1 VVTGQRGAWNEVTV
15 TVETRSI
22 TPLAKA
28 NLRERV
34 LRALRAA
41 IVSGELTPGEVYSA
55 PSLAATFGV
64 SATPVREAMLDLA
77 KENLV
82 VVVPNKG
89 FRVTV
94 VDDEQ
99 LDQITAIRRLLEPP
113 VVAEVTDRIPA
124 EDFVGLRQLAQE
136 IVDGAQAGD
145 LAQYTEADRD
155 FHLRLLGYSG
165 NQRLV
170 DLVAELRGQTRLV
183 GLASLLDRGQL
194 VSSAREHLEL
204 LDLMERRD
212 AAAVAAFMNRHINH
226 IQDLWSGKAAAI
238 AADVRPEPVE
248 GRPRQR

>member
-1 VVTGQRGAWNEVTV
+1 VTV
-15 TVETRSI
+15 TVEARSI
-22 TPLAKA
+22 TPLEKA

-41 IVSGELTPGEVYSA
+41 IISGELTPGEVYSA

-94 VDDEQ
+94 VDEEQ

-113 VVAEVTDRIPA
+113 VVAEVTDLIPA
-124 EDFVGLRQLAQE
+124 EDFAGLRQLAQE
-136 IVDGAQAGD
+136 IVDGARAGD
-145 LAQYTEADRD
+145 LAQYTEADRE

-183 GLASLLDRGQL
+183 GLASLLDRGYL
-194 VSSAREHLEL
+194 VSSAREHLDL

-212 AAAVAAFMNRHINH
+212 AAAVEIFMVRHINH
-226 IQDLWSGKAAAI
+226 IQDLWSGKAAACTG
-238 AADVRPEPVE
+238 DH
-248 GRPRQR
+248 

>member
-1 VVTGQRGAWNEVTV
+1 V
-15 TVETRSI
+15 TVEARSI
-22 TPLAKA
+22 TPLEKA

-41 IVSGELTPGEVYSA
+41 IISGELTPGEVYSA

-94 VDDEQ
+94 VDEEQ

-113 VVAEVTDRIPA
+113 VVAEVTDLVPA
-124 EDFVGLRQLAQE
+124 EDFAGLRQLAQE
-136 IVDGAQAGD
+136 IVDGARAGD
-145 LAQYTEADRD
+145 LAQYTEADRE

-183 GLASLLDRGQL
+183 GLASLLDRG
-194 VSSAREHLEL
+194 
-204 LDLMERRD
+204 
-212 AAAVAAFMNRHINH
+212 
-226 IQDLWSGKAAAI
+226 
-238 AADVRPEPVE
+238 
-248 GRPRQR
+248 

>member
-1 VVTGQRGAWNEVTV
+1 MTV
-15 TVETRSI
+15 TVEARSI
-22 TPLAKA
+22 TPLEKA

-41 IVSGELTPGEVYSA
+41 IISGELTPGEVYSA

-94 VDDEQ
+94 VDEEQ

-113 VVAEVTDRIPA
+113 VVAEVTNQIPA
-124 EDFVGLRQLAQE
+124 EDFAGLRQLAQE
-136 IVDGAQAGD
+136 IVDGARAGD
-145 LAQYTEADRD
+145 LAQYTEADRE

-183 GLASLLDRGQL
+183 GLASLLDRGYL
-194 VSSAREHLEL
+194 VSSAREHLDL

-212 AAAVAAFMNRHINH
+212 AAAVEIFMVRHINH
-226 IQDLWSGKAAAI
+226 IQDLWSGEAATGATG
-238 AADVRPEPVE
+238 DH
-248 GRPRQR
+248 

>member
-1 VVTGQRGAWNEVTV
+1 M
-15 TVETRSI
+15 TVEARSI
-22 TPLAKA
+22 TPLEKA

-41 IVSGELTPGEVYSA
+41 IISGELTPGEVYSA

-94 VDDEQ
+94 VDEEQ

-113 VVAEVTDRIPA
+113 VVAEATDLIPA
-124 EDFVGLRQLAQE
+124 EDFAGLRQLAQE
-136 IVDGAQAGD
+136 IVDGARAGD
-145 LAQYTEADRD
+145 LAQYTEADRE

-183 GLASLLDRGQL
+183 GLASLLDRGYL
-194 VSSAREHLEL
+194 VSSAREHLDL

-212 AAAVAAFMNRHINH
+212 AAAVEIFMVRHINH
-226 IQDLWSGKAAAI
+226 IQDLWSGKAAAG
-238 AADVRPEPVE
+238 ATDDH
-248 GRPRQR
+248 

>member
-1 VVTGQRGAWNEVTV
+1 
-15 TVETRSI
+15 
-22 TPLAKA
+22 LAKA

-41 IVSGELTPGEVYSA
+41 IMSGELVPGEVYSA

-94 VDDEQ
+94 VDEEQ

-113 VVAEVTDRIPA
+113 VVAEVTDQIPA
-124 EDFVGLRQLAQE
+124 EDFAGLRQMAQE
-136 IVDGAQAGD
+136 IVDGARAGD
-145 LAQYTEADRD
+145 LAQYTEADRE

-183 GLASLLDRGQL
+183 GLASLLDRGYL
-194 VSSAREHLEL
+194 VSSAREHLDL

-212 AAAVAAFMNRHINH
+212 AAAVEIFMVRHINH
-226 IQDLWSGKAAAI
+226 IQDLWSGKAAA
-238 AADVRPEPVE
+238 AATEDH
-248 GRPRQR
+248 

>member
-1 VVTGQRGAWNEVTV
+1 M
-15 TVETRSI
+15 TVEARSI
-22 TPLAKA
+22 TPLEKA

-41 IVSGELTPGEVYSA
+41 IISGELTPGEVYSA

-94 VDDEQ
+94 VDEEQ

-113 VVAEVTDRIPA
+113 VVAEVTDLVPG
-124 EDFVGLRQLAQE
+124 EDFAGLRQLAQE
-136 IVDGAQAGD
+136 IVDGARAGD
-145 LAQYTEADRD
+145 LAQYTEADRE

-183 GLASLLDRGQL
+183 GLASLLDRGYL
-194 VSSAREHLEL
+194 VSSAREHLDL

-212 AAAVAAFMNRHINH
+212 AAAVEIFMVRHINH
-226 IQDLWSGKAAAI
+226 IQDLWSGKAAAG
-238 AADVRPEPVE
+238 ATDDH
-248 GRPRQR
+248 

>member
-1 VVTGQRGAWNEVTV
+1 VTV
-15 TVETRSI
+15 TVEARSI
-22 TPLAKA
+22 TPLEKA

-41 IVSGELTPGEVYSA
+41 IISGELTPGEVYSA

-94 VDDEQ
+94 VDEEQ

-113 VVAEVTDRIPA
+113 VVAEVTDQIPA
-124 EDFVGLRQLAQE
+124 EDFAGLRQMAQE
-136 IVDGAQAGD
+136 IVDGARAGD
-145 LAQYTEADRD
+145 LAQYTEADRE

-183 GLASLLDRGQL
+183 GLASLLDRGYL
-194 VSSAREHLEL
+194 VSSAREHLDL

-212 AAAVAAFMNRHINH
+212 AAAVEIFMVRHINH
-226 IQDLWSGKAAAI
+226 IQDLWSGKAAAG
-238 AADVRPEPVE
+238 ATSDH
-248 GRPRQR
+248 

>member
-1 VVTGQRGAWNEVTV
+1 V

-41 IVSGELTPGEVYSA
+41 IISGELTPGEVYSA

-94 VDDEQ
+94 VDEEQ

-113 VVAEVTDRIPA
+113 VVAEVTDLIPA
-124 EDFVGLRQLAQE
+124 EDFAGLRSLAQE
-136 IVDGAQAGD
+136 IVDGARNGD

-155 FHLRLLGYSG
+155 FHLRLLSYSG

-226 IQDLWSGKAAAI
+226 IQDLWSGKAAS
-238 AADVRPEPVE
+238 
-248 GRPRQR
+248 GGGQ

>member
-1 VVTGQRGAWNEVTV
+1 MTS
-15 TVETRSI
+15 ETRSI

-41 IVSGELTPGEVYSA
+41 IISGELAPGEVYSA

-82 VVVPNKG
+82 AVVPNKG

-94 VDDEQ
+94 VDEEQ

-113 VVAEVTDRIPA
+113 VVAEVTGRIPA
-124 EDFVGLRQLAQE
+124 EDFPALRRLAQE
-136 IVDGAQAGD
+136 IVDGARAGD
-145 LAQYTEADRD
+145 LAQYTESDNE
-155 FHLRLLGYSG
+155 FHLRLLGYSA

-183 GLASLLDRGQL
+183 GLASLLDRGEL
-194 VSSAREHLEL
+194 VQSAREHLDL
-204 LDLMERRD
+204 LDLIERRD
-212 AAAVAAFMNRHINH
+212 AAAVEACMNRHIDH
-226 IQDLWSGKAAAI
+226 IQDLWSGKAAGL
-238 AADVRPEPVE
+238 AAGDQPA
-248 GRPRQR
+248 GS

>member
-1 VVTGQRGAWNEVTV
+1 VTV
-15 TVETRSI
+15 TVEARSI
-22 TPLAKA
+22 TPLEKA

-41 IVSGELTPGEVYSA
+41 IISGELTPGEVYSA

-94 VDDEQ
+94 VDEEQ

-113 VVAEVTDRIPA
+113 VVAEVTNQIPA
-124 EDFVGLRQLAQE
+124 EDFAGLRQLAQE
-136 IVDGAQAGD
+136 IVDGARAGD
-145 LAQYTEADRD
+145 LAQYTEADRE

-183 GLASLLDRGQL
+183 GLASLLDRGYL
-194 VSSAREHLEL
+194 VSSAREHLDL

-212 AAAVAAFMNRHINH
+212 AAAVEIFMVRHINH
-226 IQDLWSGKAAAI
+226 IQDLWSGEAATGATG
-238 AADVRPEPVE
+238 DH
-248 GRPRQR
+248 

>member
-1 VVTGQRGAWNEVTV
+1 M
-15 TVETRSI
+15 TVEARSI
-22 TPLAKA
+22 TPLEKA

-41 IVSGELTPGEVYSA
+41 IISGELTPGEVYSA

-94 VDDEQ
+94 VDEEQ

-113 VVAEVTDRIPA
+113 VVAEVTDLIPA
-124 EDFVGLRQLAQE
+124 EDFAGLRQLAQE
-136 IVDGAQAGD
+136 IVDGARAGD
-145 LAQYTEADRD
+145 LAQYTEADRE

-183 GLASLLDRGQL
+183 GLASLLDRGYL
-194 VSSAREHLEL
+194 VSSAREHLDL

-212 AAAVAAFMNRHINH
+212 AAAVEIFMVRHINH
-226 IQDLWSGKAAAI
+226 IQDLWSGKAATGAT
-238 AADVRPEPVE
+238 VMRPEPVE
-248 GRPRQR
+248 GPSTSSGHIDH

>member
-1 VVTGQRGAWNEVTV
+1 M
-15 TVETRSI
+15 TVEARSI

-41 IVSGELTPGEVYSA
+41 IISGELTPGEVYSA

-82 VVVPNKG
+82 AVVPNKG

-94 VDDEQ
+94 VDEEQ

-113 VVAEVTDRIPA
+113 VVAEVTALIPA
-124 EDFVGLRQLAQE
+124 EDFAGLRRLAQE
-136 IVDGAQAGD
+136 IVDGARAGD
-145 LAQYTEADRD
+145 LAQYTEADNE
-155 FHLRLLGYSG
+155 FHLRLLAYSG

-204 LDLMERRD
+204 MDLMERRD
-212 AAAVAAFMNRHINH
+212 AAAVEAFMNRHINH
-226 IQDLWSGKAAAI
+226 IQDLWSGRAAAG
-238 AADVRPEPVE
+238 ATGDH
-248 GRPRQR
+248 

>member
-1 VVTGQRGAWNEVTV
+1 V
-15 TVETRSI
+15 TVEARSI
-22 TPLAKA
+22 TPLEKA

-41 IVSGELTPGEVYSA
+41 IISGELTPGEVYSA

-94 VDDEQ
+94 VDEEQ

-113 VVAEVTDRIPA
+113 VVAEVTDLIPT
-124 EDFVGLRQLAQE
+124 EDFAGLRQLAQE
-136 IVDGAQAGD
+136 IVDGARAGD
-145 LAQYTEADRD
+145 LAQYTEADRE

-183 GLASLLDRGQL
+183 GLASLLDRGYL
-194 VSSAREHLEL
+194 VSSAREHLDL

-212 AAAVAAFMNRHINH
+212 AAAVEIFMVRHINH
-226 IQDLWSGKAAAI
+226 IQDLWSGKAAAG
-238 AADVRPEPVE
+238 ATSDH
-248 GRPRQR
+248 

>member
-1 VVTGQRGAWNEVTV
+1 VTV
-15 TVETRSI
+15 TVEARSI
-22 TPLAKA
+22 TPLEKA

-41 IVSGELTPGEVYSA
+41 IISGELTPGEVYSA

-94 VDDEQ
+94 VDEEQ

-113 VVAEVTDRIPA
+113 VVAEVTELIPA
-124 EDFVGLRQLAQE
+124 EDFAGLRQLAQE
-136 IVDGAQAGD
+136 IVDGARAGD
-145 LAQYTEADRD
+145 LAQYTEADRE

-183 GLASLLDRGQL
+183 GLASLLDRGYL
-194 VSSAREHLEL
+194 VSSAREHLDL

-212 AAAVAAFMNRHINH
+212 AAAVEIFMVRHINH
-226 IQDLWSGKAAAI
+226 IQDLWSGKAAA
-238 AADVRPEPVE
+238 ANNDH
-248 GRPRQR
+248 

>member
-1 VVTGQRGAWNEVTV
+1 M
-15 TVETRSI
+15 TVEARSI

-41 IVSGELTPGEVYSA
+41 IISGELTPGEVYSA

-77 KENLV
+77 KENLI

-94 VDDEQ
+94 VDEEQ

-113 VVAEVTDRIPA
+113 VVAEVTDLIPA
-124 EDFVGLRQLAQE
+124 EDFASLRQMAQE
-136 IVDGAQAGD
+136 IVDGARAGD

-155 FHLRLLGYSG
+155 FHLRLLAYSG

-183 GLASLLDRGQL
+183 GLASLLDRGYL
-194 VSSAREHLEL
+194 VSSAREHLDL
-204 LDLMERRD
+204 LDLMEQRD
-212 AAAVAAFMNRHINH
+212 AAAVEAFMIRHINH
-226 IQDLWSGKAAAI
+226 IQDLWSGKAADGAPS
-238 AADVRPEPVE
+238 DH
-248 GRPRQR
+248 

>member
-1 VVTGQRGAWNEVTV
+1 VTV
-15 TVETRSI
+15 TVEARSI
-22 TPLAKA
+22 TPLEKA

-41 IVSGELTPGEVYSA
+41 IISGELTPGEVYSA

-94 VDDEQ
+94 VDEEQ
-99 LDQITAIRRLLEPP
+99 LGQITAIRRLLEPP
-113 VVAEVTDRIPA
+113 VMAEVTDLIPA
-124 EDFVGLRQLAQE
+124 EDFAGLRQLAQE
-136 IVDGAQAGD
+136 IVDGARAGD
-145 LAQYTEADRD
+145 LAQYTEADRE

-183 GLASLLDRGQL
+183 GLASLLDRGYL
-194 VSSAREHLEL
+194 VSSAREHLDL

-212 AAAVAAFMNRHINH
+212 AAAVETFMVRHINH
-226 IQDLWSGKAAAI
+226 IQDLWSGKAAAG
-238 AADVRPEPVE
+238 ATSDH
-248 GRPRQR
+248 

>member
-1 VVTGQRGAWNEVTV
+1 M
-15 TVETRSI
+15 TVEARSI
-22 TPLAKA
+22 TPLEKA

-41 IVSGELTPGEVYSA
+41 IISGELTPGEVYSA

-94 VDDEQ
+94 VDEEQ

-113 VVAEVTDRIPA
+113 VVAEVTDLIPA
-124 EDFVGLRQLAQE
+124 EDFAGLRQLAQE
-136 IVDGAQAGD
+136 IVDGARAGD
-145 LAQYTEADRD
+145 LAQYTEADRE

-183 GLASLLDRGQL
+183 GLASLLDRGYL
-194 VSSAREHLEL
+194 VSSAREHLDL

-212 AAAVAAFMNRHINH
+212 AAAVEIFMVRHINH
-226 IQDLWSGKAAAI
+226 IQDLWSGKAAAG
-238 AADVRPEPVE
+238 ATVMRPEPVE
-248 GRPRQR
+248 GPSTSSGHIDH

>member
-1 VVTGQRGAWNEVTV
+1 M
-15 TVETRSI
+15 TVEARSI
-22 TPLAKA
+22 TPLEKA

-41 IVSGELTPGEVYSA
+41 IISGELTPGEVYSA

-94 VDDEQ
+94 VDEEQ

-113 VVAEVTDRIPA
+113 VVAEVTDLIPA
-124 EDFVGLRQLAQE
+124 EDFAGLRQLAQE
-136 IVDGAQAGD
+136 IVDGARAGD
-145 LAQYTEADRD
+145 LAQYTEADRE

-183 GLASLLDRGQL
+183 GLASLLDRGYL
-194 VSSAREHLEL
+194 VSSAREHLDL

-212 AAAVAAFMNRHINH
+212 AAAVEIFMVRHINH
-226 IQDLWSGKAAAI
+226 IQDLWSGKAAAG
-238 AADVRPEPVE
+238 ATSDH
-248 GRPRQR
+248 

>member
-1 VVTGQRGAWNEVTV
+1 M
-15 TVETRSI
+15 TVEARSI
-22 TPLAKA
+22 TPLEKA

-41 IVSGELTPGEVYSA
+41 IISGELTPGEVYSA

-94 VDDEQ
+94 VDEEQ

-113 VVAEVTDRIPA
+113 VVAEVTDLVPA
-124 EDFVGLRQLAQE
+124 EDFAGLRQLAQD
-136 IVDGAQAGD
+136 IVDGARAGD
-145 LAQYTEADRD
+145 LAQYTEADRE

-183 GLASLLDRGQL
+183 GLASLLDRGYL
-194 VSSAREHLEL
+194 VSSAREHLDL

-212 AAAVAAFMNRHINH
+212 AAAVEIFMVRHINH
-226 IQDLWSGKAAAI
+226 IQDLWSGKAAAG
-238 AADVRPEPVE
+238 ATGDH
-248 GRPRQR
+248 

>member
-1 VVTGQRGAWNEVTV
+1 VTV
-15 TVETRSI
+15 QARSI

-41 IVSGELTPGEVYSA
+41 IISGELVPGEVYSA

-77 KENLV
+77 RENLV
-82 VVVPNKG
+82 AVVPNKG

-94 VDDEQ
+94 VDERQ

-113 VVAEVTDRIPA
+113 VVAEVTALVPA
-124 EDFVGLRQLAQE
+124 EDFAGLRRMAEE
-136 IVDGAQAGD
+136 IVAGARAGD
-145 LAQYTEADRD
+145 LARYTEADNE
-155 FHLRLLGYSG
+155 FHLRLLAYGD

-183 GLASLLDRGQL
+183 GLASLLNRGQL
-194 VSSAREHLEL
+194 MASAQEHLEL
-204 LDLMERRD
+204 VDLMQQRD
-212 AAAVAAFMNRHINH
+212 AAAVQTFMVRHINH
-226 IQDLWSGKAAAI
+226 VQDLWSGRAAG
-238 AADVRPEPVE
+238 AASDAGATPSAPV
-248 GRPRQR
+248 

>member
-1 VVTGQRGAWNEVTV
+1 VTV
-15 TVETRSI
+15 TVEARSI
-22 TPLAKA
+22 TPLEKA

-41 IVSGELTPGEVYSA
+41 IISGELTPGEVYSA

-94 VDDEQ
+94 VDEEQ

-113 VVAEVTDRIPA
+113 VVAEVTDLIPA
-124 EDFVGLRQLAQE
+124 EDFAGLRQLAQE
-136 IVDGAQAGD
+136 IVDGARAGD
-145 LAQYTEADRD
+145 LAQYTEADRE

-183 GLASLLDRGQL
+183 GLASLLDRGYL
-194 VSSAREHLEL
+194 VSSAREHLDL

-212 AAAVAAFMNRHINH
+212 AAAVEIFMVRHINH
-226 IQDLWSGKAAAI
+226 IQDLWSGKAAAG
-238 AADVRPEPVE
+238 ATSDH
-248 GRPRQR
+248 

>member
-1 VVTGQRGAWNEVTV
+1 VTV
-15 TVETRSI
+15 TVEARSI
-22 TPLAKA
+22 TPLEKA

-41 IVSGELTPGEVYSA
+41 IISGELTPGEVYSA

-94 VDDEQ
+94 VDEEQ
-99 LDQITAIRRLLEPP
+99 LGQITAIRRLLEPP
-113 VVAEVTDRIPA
+113 VMAEVTDLIPA
-124 EDFVGLRQLAQE
+124 EDFAGLRQLAQE
-136 IVDGAQAGD
+136 IVDGARAGD
-145 LAQYTEADRD
+145 LAQYTEADRE

-183 GLASLLDRGQL
+183 GLASLLDRGYL
-194 VSSAREHLEL
+194 VSSAREHLDL

-212 AAAVAAFMNRHINH
+212 AAAVEIFMVRHINH
-226 IQDLWSGKAAAI
+226 IQDLWSGKAATGATG
-238 AADVRPEPVE
+238 DH
-248 GRPRQR
+248 

>member
-1 VVTGQRGAWNEVTV
+1 V

-41 IVSGELTPGEVYSA
+41 IMSGELVPGEVYSA

-94 VDDEQ
+94 VDEEQ

-113 VVAEVTDRIPA
+113 VVAEVTDLIPA
-124 EDFVGLRQLAQE
+124 EDFAALRQLAQE
-136 IVDGAQAGD
+136 IVDGARAGD
-145 LAQYTEADRD
+145 LAQYTEADRE

-183 GLASLLDRGQL
+183 GLASLLDRGYL
-194 VSSAREHLEL
+194 VSSAREHLDL

-212 AAAVAAFMNRHINH
+212 AAAVEIFMVRHINH
-226 IQDLWSGKAAAI
+226 IQDLWSGKAAAG
-238 AADVRPEPVE
+238 ATSDH
-248 GRPRQR
+248 

>member
-1 VVTGQRGAWNEVTV
+1 VTV
-15 TVETRSI
+15 TVEARSI
-22 TPLAKA
+22 TPLEKA

-41 IVSGELTPGEVYSA
+41 IISGELTPGEVYSA

-94 VDDEQ
+94 VDEEQ

-113 VVAEVTDRIPA
+113 VVAEVTDLIPA
-124 EDFVGLRQLAQE
+124 EDFAGLRQLAQE
-136 IVDGAQAGD
+136 IVDGARAGD
-145 LAQYTEADRD
+145 LAQYTEADRE

-183 GLASLLDRGQL
+183 GLASLLDRGYL
-194 VSSAREHLEL
+194 VSSAREHLDL

-212 AAAVAAFMNRHINH
+212 AAAVEIFMVRHINH
-226 IQDLWSGKAAAI
+226 IQDLWSGKAATGATG
-238 AADVRPEPVE
+238 DH
-248 GRPRQR
+248 

>member
-1 VVTGQRGAWNEVTV
+1 VTAEA
-15 TVETRSI
+15 RSI

-41 IVSGELTPGEVYSA
+41 IISGELTPGEVYSA

-82 VVVPNKG
+82 AVVPNKG

-94 VDDEQ
+94 VDEEQ

-113 VVAEVTDRIPA
+113 VVAEVTNLIPA
-124 EDFVGLRQLAQE
+124 EDFAALRRLAQE
-136 IVDGAQAGD
+136 IVDGARDGD
-145 LAQYTEADRD
+145 LAQYTEADRE

-183 GLASLLDRGQL
+183 GLASLLDRGDL
-194 VSSAREHLEL
+194 VQSAQEHLDL

-212 AAAVAAFMNRHINH
+212 IAAVEVFMNRHINH
-226 IQDLWSGKAAAI
+226 IQDLWSGKA
-238 AADVRPEPVE
+238 VK
-248 GRPRQR
+248 

>member
-1 VVTGQRGAWNEVTV
+1 MVQAE
-15 TVETRSI
+15 SI
-22 TPLAKA
+22 TPLPKA

-41 IVSGELTPGEVYSA
+41 IISGELVPGELYSA
-55 PSLAATFGV
+55 PSLAAQFGV

-82 VVVPNKG
+82 TVVPNKG

-94 VDDEQ
+94 VDEEQ

-113 VVAEVTDRIPA
+113 VVAEVTATIPA
-124 EDFVGLRQLAQE
+124 EDFVGLRRLAQE
-136 IVDGAQAGD
+136 IVDGASAGD
-145 LAQYTEADRD
+145 LTTYTEADNE
-155 FHLRLLGYSG
+155 FHLRLLGYSR
-165 NQRLV
+165 NPRLV

-204 LDLMERRD
+204 VDLMERRD
-212 AAAVAAFMNRHINH
+212 AAAVEAFMVRHIDH
-226 IQDLWSGKAAAI
+226 IQDLWSGRAAEI
-238 AADVRPEPVE
+238 SEVPERH
-248 GRPRQR
+248 GDG

>member
-1 VVTGQRGAWNEVTV
+1 M
-15 TVETRSI
+15 TVEARSI
-22 TPLAKA
+22 TPLEKA

-41 IVSGELTPGEVYSA
+41 IISGELTPGEVYSA
-55 PSLAATFGV
+55 PSLAARFGV

-94 VDDEQ
+94 VDEEQ

-113 VVAEVTDRIPA
+113 VVAEVTDLIPA
-124 EDFVGLRQLAQE
+124 EDFADLRQLAQE
-136 IVDGAQAGD
+136 IVDGARAGD
-145 LAQYTEADRD
+145 LAQYTEADRE

-183 GLASLLDRGQL
+183 GLASLLDRGYL
-194 VSSAREHLEL
+194 VSSAREHLDL

-212 AAAVAAFMNRHINH
+212 AAAVEIFMVRHINH
-226 IQDLWSGKAAAI
+226 IQDLWSGKAAAG
-238 AADVRPEPVE
+238 ATEDH
-248 GRPRQR
+248 

>member
-1 VVTGQRGAWNEVTV
+1 VTV
-15 TVETRSI
+15 TVEARSI
-22 TPLAKA
+22 TPLEKA

-41 IVSGELTPGEVYSA
+41 IISGELTPGEVYSA

-94 VDDEQ
+94 VDEEQ

-113 VVAEVTDRIPA
+113 VVAEVTDLIPA
-124 EDFVGLRQLAQE
+124 EDFAALRRLAQE
-136 IVDGAQAGD
+136 IVDGARAGD
-145 LAQYTEADRD
+145 LAQYTEADRE

-183 GLASLLDRGQL
+183 GLASLLDRGYL
-194 VSSAREHLEL
+194 VSSAREHLDL

-212 AAAVAAFMNRHINH
+212 AAAVEIFMVRHINH
-226 IQDLWSGKAAAI
+226 IQDLWSGKAAAG
-238 AADVRPEPVE
+238 ATSDH
-248 GRPRQR
+248 

>member
-1 VVTGQRGAWNEVTV
+1 M
-15 TVETRSI
+15 TVEARSI

-41 IVSGELTPGEVYSA
+41 IISGELTPGEVYSA

-94 VDDEQ
+94 VDEDQ

-113 VVAEVTDRIPA
+113 VVAEVTDQIPA
-124 EDFVGLRQLAQE
+124 EDFGALRRLAQE
-136 IVDGAQAGD
+136 IVDGARAGD
-145 LAQYTEADRD
+145 LAQYTEADKE

-183 GLASLLDRGQL
+183 GLATLLDRGDL

-204 LDLMERRD
+204 LDLMEQRD
-212 AAAVAAFMNRHINH
+212 AAAVEAFMVRHINH
-226 IQDLWSGKAAAI
+226 IQDLWSGMAAAG
-238 AADVRPEPVE
+238 ATGDP
-248 GRPRQR
+248 

>member
-1 VVTGQRGAWNEVTV
+1 M
-15 TVETRSI
+15 TVEARSI
-22 TPLAKA
+22 TPLEKA

-41 IVSGELTPGEVYSA
+41 IISGELTPGEVYSA

-94 VDDEQ
+94 VDEEQ

-113 VVAEVTDRIPA
+113 VVAEVTDLIPA
-124 EDFVGLRQLAQE
+124 EDFAGLRQLAQE
-136 IVDGAQAGD
+136 IVDGARAGD
-145 LAQYTEADRD
+145 LAQYTEADRE

-183 GLASLLDRGQL
+183 GLASLLDHGYL
-194 VSSAREHLEL
+194 VSSAREHLDL

-212 AAAVAAFMNRHINH
+212 AAAVEIFMVRHINH
-226 IQDLWSGKAAAI
+226 IQDLWSGKAAAG
-238 AADVRPEPVE
+238 ATGDH
-248 GRPRQR
+248 

>member
-1 VVTGQRGAWNEVTV
+1 M
-15 TVETRSI
+15 TVEARSI
-22 TPLAKA
+22 TPLEKA

-41 IVSGELTPGEVYSA
+41 IISGELTPGEVYSA

-94 VDDEQ
+94 VDEEQ

-113 VVAEVTDRIPA
+113 VVGEVTNQIPA
-124 EDFVGLRQLAQE
+124 EDFAGLRQLAQE
-136 IVDGAQAGD
+136 IVDGARAGD
-145 LAQYTEADRD
+145 LAQYTEADRE

-183 GLASLLDRGQL
+183 GLASLLDRGYL
-194 VSSAREHLEL
+194 VSSAREHLDL

-212 AAAVAAFMNRHINH
+212 AAAVEIFMVRHINH
-226 IQDLWSGKAAAI
+226 IQDLWSGKAAAG
-238 AADVRPEPVE
+238 ATGDH
-248 GRPRQR
+248 